1 MTNKERQKQLDKQ
14 KWIESENKGE
24 DMSGMMPYCAYCEYQ
39 DSDLIYS
46 GKIVRWCTC
55 EPQEERT
62 TKCYCATAYNRL
74 VRQLSKN
81 T

>member
-1 MTNKERQKQLDKQ
+1 MKNKERQKQLDKQ
-14 KWIESENKGE
+14 KWIVSEQNE
-24 DMSGMMPYCAYCEYQ
+24 YDMSGFMSYCEC
-39 DSDLIYS
+39 
-46 GKIVRWCTC
+46 CTNRGGLHGEC
-55 EPQEERT
+55 QATQEERT